1 MKTVKT
7 LIVGVLLSVLLLGGG
22 YFLGSRADRD
32 NENVRLDAVMLQNQ
46 ISTMS
51 ELGTVTY
58 TYTELG
64 QYESSKEFYGV
75 KMPLTANKFILTY
88 DGAIK
93 AGIDM
98 SEVYIRVKDRNVIVM
113 LPQTEILSHEIDENS
128 VKIFDEKTSIF
139 NPFTVKDYTEFYADQ
154 KKSVEAKALT
164 KGLLTEAG
172 KQGETAVR
180 QLLQPVI
187 AAANAEL
194 DPEDIQ
200 WTLTVE

>member
-1 MKTVKT
+1 MNNYK
-7 LIVGVLLSVLLLGGG
+7 L
-22 YFLGSRADRD
+22 
-32 NENVRLDAVMLQNQ
+32 
-46 ISTMS
+46 
-51 ELGTVTY
+51 
-58 TYTELG
+58 
-64 QYESSKEFYGV
+64 
-75 KMPLTANKFILTY
+75 ILTY
-88 DGAIK
+88 DGIIR
-93 AGIDM
+93 AGVDM
-98 SEVYIRVKDRNVIVM
+98 SQVYLRINDRTVTVM
-113 LPQTEILSHEIDENS
+113 MPAAEILSHEIDENS
-128 VKIFDEKTSIF
+128 VKIFDETTSIF
-139 NPFTVKDYTEFYADQ
+139 NPFTVKDYTELYADQ